1 MIKKSYNFEL
11 GLDARHIYL
20 EEALEMNLIGIENAY
35 YYHPEMIWARV
46 LQVILIITLI
56 ILLSIIIYN
65 KHKGRHITKKMILSF
80 FGCMILLIISLR
92 LKILKLEFKD
102 WYMTVC

>member
-1 MIKKSYNFEL
+1 MKKRYNFASAI
-11 GLDARHIYL
+11 DIRRIYL
-20 EEALEMNLIGIENAY
+20 KEALEMNLISIEDAY
-35 YYHPEMIWARV
+35 YYHPEMMWARA

-56 ILLSIIIYN
+56 VLLSIIIYN

-80 FGCMILLIISLR
+80 FVCMILLIISMK
-92 LKILKLEFKD
+92 LKILKPKFKD